1 MQPENRHP
9 AAPVGKTGGAAGVG
23 TSVSNIRASSL
34 LKITDCLPGAT
45 ALLGG
50 AV

>member
-1 MQPENRHP
+1 MQPETKNP
-9 AAPVGKTGGAAGVG
+9 AAPVCEAGSAAGVG

-34 LKITDCLPGAT
+34 LKITDCLPIAT